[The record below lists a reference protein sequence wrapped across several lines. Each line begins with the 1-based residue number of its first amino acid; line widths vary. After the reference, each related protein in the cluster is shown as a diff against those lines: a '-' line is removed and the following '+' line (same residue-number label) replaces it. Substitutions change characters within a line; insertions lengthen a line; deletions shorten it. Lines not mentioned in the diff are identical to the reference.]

1 LLTLYL
7 FVLSVIAGTN
17 EEEGFGVKSSVKL
30 YRRQQITHMKSR
42 RNRNSFFH
50 VDGYSYVK
58 NKFAKKYGSSFH
70 FWKTNIT
77 SYPTINYGEPVRILQ
92 KPNLAHLPQLDF

>member
-1 LLTLYL
+1 MILIYLLTLYL

-17 EEEGFGVKSSVKL
+17 EKEGLSVKSSVKL
-30 YRRQQITHMKSR
+30 YRRQQITYSFVKEASLHRYMKSR

-58 NKFAKKYGSSFH
+58 NKFAKKYGNSFH

-77 SYPTINYGEPVRILQ
+77 SYPTINYG
-92 KPNLAHLPQLDF
+92 